1 MWDAVCNRL
10 RVRASP
16 GKARAPAA
24 APVDVP
30 LLEAQKTG
38 CGSRS
43 PDSRLHDRAFNRSVF
58 VHPAAVS
65 VAIVPVRGGV
75 FEKLAWAELWLD
87 CFAKW
92 RFE

>member
-30 LLEAQKTG
+30 LLEAQKC